1 MLYNNLL
8 KLVNIYKFKNIYRVK
23 KYSQENLFAKY
34 VCEETSNHTKTYKYL
49 PCNYCNN
56 TGWIAW
62 KSNNNIILLD
72 LNKQPTIVLYSIC
85 SKCQ

>member
-8 KLVNIYKFKNIYRVK
+8 KLVNIYKFKKIHKVEK
-23 KYSQENLFAKY
+23 CSQKNLFAKY
-34 VCEETSNHTKTYKYL
+34 ICEETSNTIKTHKYVA
-49 PCNYCNN
+49 CNYCNN
-56 TGWIAW
+56 TGWITW
-62 KSNNNIILLD
+62 KSNNNIMLLD